1 MTPKAITSA
10 LTAAQA
16 LFLPINGQPS
26 NNNLVRLLDAILPI
40 LLKATYY
47 HVNGLHNLWGLV
59 SSADCYLHHYGA
71 PFVCPARHT

>member
-26 NNNLVRLLDAILPI
+26 DYNLVRLSEAISPI
-40 LLKATYY
+40 LLKATYGR
-47 HVNGLHNLWGLV
+47 VN
-59 SSADCYLHHYGA
+59 SI
-71 PFVCPARHT
+71 HTL